1 MMENRCN
8 GGGGGWW
15 VLGRR
20 EGKGDAVAF
29 DRDPKLNSEEGETER
44 EGRTGEETNIIC
56 RQKNKHYR
64 NIQRYIQLSITEMH
78 TNPRQYET
86 VKLRTCLH
94 TLSNVLMIVD
104 LCDL

>member
-1 MMENRCN
+1 MMENRCD

-29 DRDPKLNSEEGETER
+29 DRDPKLNCEEGEQNGRGGR
-44 EGRTGEETNIIC
+44 EWKQTSFVD
-56 RQKNKHYR
+56 KNKHYR

-78 TNPRQYET
+78 TNTTQYET
-86 VKLRTCLH
+86 VKLRTCMYIY
-94 TLSNVLMIVD
+94 TFYCFD
-104 LCDL
+104 DW